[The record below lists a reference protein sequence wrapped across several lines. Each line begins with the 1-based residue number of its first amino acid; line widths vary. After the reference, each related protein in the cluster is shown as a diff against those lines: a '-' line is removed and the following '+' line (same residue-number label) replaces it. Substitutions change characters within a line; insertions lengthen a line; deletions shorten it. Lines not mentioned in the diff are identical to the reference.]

1 MDKNQQKQTNR
12 DSRTMLTEFKD
23 VSIHFFFLSIV
34 HLKENRNLRTE
45 CFYN

>member
-23 VSIHFFFLSIV
+23 INIHFFFKYSAFER
-34 HLKENRNLRTE
+34 KQKFEN
-45 CFYN
+45 

>member
-23 VSIHFFFLSIV
+23 VSIHFFFLKYSAFER
-34 HLKENRNLRTE
+34 KQKFEN
-45 CFYN
+45 